1 MLEWLIIGGGI
12 HGTYL
17 ANLLTHLPGTE
28 ERNQVRI
35 LDPHKGL
42 LAAWERNTVNC
53 GMAYLRSPAT
63 HNIDRPILSL
73 YRYAR
78 TCGELSHTAFIPP
91 YNRPS
96 LELFQRH
103 CRHVIATNR
112 LEQLHTR
119 GRARSVKKDGRNLV
133 VETDGPPLRTRRLV
147 LAVGMSEQPCWPPWA
162 QALKIEGARIAHVFD
177 VDFNRRE
184 WTQNGRT
191 IVVGGGIT
199 AVQTALKLVS
209 TTHGAVHLLSR
220 HALRESQYDFNPCWI
235 GPKCLRAF
243 YRADLPQ
250 RRATIDQA
258 RIAGSLPSEVLAA
271 FNQALSAN
279 RIGFSEGRCLG
290 AASVRGAVRLET
302 AGGML
307 EADQVI
313 LATGFRSRRPGGAM
327 IDRLIRDF
335 DLKCNPC
342 GYPLLGS
349 DLRWSASI
357 YATGPLAE
365 LQIGPCARN
374 IVGARNAGRILL
386 HGLGHDR
393 RRPPGR

>member
-17 ANLLTHLPGTE
+17 ANLLTRLPGTE
-28 ERNQVRI
+28 GDQVRI
-35 LDPHKGL
+35 LDPHSAL
-42 LAAWERNTVNC
+42 LAAWTRQTANC
-53 GMAYLRSPAT
+53 GMTYLRSPAT

-73 YRYAR
+73 YRYAQ
-78 TCGELSHTAFIPP
+78 TCGDLTRTAFIPP

-103 CRHVIATNR
+103 CRHVIAANR
-112 LEQLHTR
+112 LEQIHVCR
-119 GRARSVKKDGRNLV
+119 RARSVKKDGRNLV
-133 VETDGPPLRTRRLV
+133 VETDGSPLRTRRLI
-147 LAVGMSEQPCWPPWA
+147 LAVGMSEQPCWPGWA
-162 QALKIEGARIAHVFD
+162 RALQIEGARIAHVFD
-177 VDFNRRE
+177 ADFNRRE
-184 WTQNGRT
+184 WTHNRRT

-199 AVQTALKLVS
+199 AVQTALKLV
-209 TTHGAVHLLSR
+209 TETRGTVHLLSR

-243 YRADLPQ
+243 YGEDLPQ
-250 RRATIDQA
+250 RRATIDRA

-271 FNQALSAN
+271 FNQALSAK
-279 RIGFSEGRCLG
+279 RIGFSEGRCLD
-290 AASVRGAVRLET
+290 AAMANGAVRLET
-302 AGGML
+302 AAGVI

-313 LATGFRSRRPGGAM
+313 LATGFTPRRPGGAM
-327 IDRLIRDF
+327 IDRLVKDF

-342 GYPLLGS
+342 GYPVLGA
-349 DLRWSASI
+349 DLRWAASI

-365 LQIGPCARN
+365 LQVGPCARN

-386 HGLGHDR
+386 HGLGHDP
-393 RRPPGR
+393 RRPPGQ